1 MSLQPPTSNTSCK
14 TRGATLPDR
23 PPHWTQR
30 RTLNNDGRSEPFG
43 IGPPIGDLF
52 RPPHAHYNGYPGEL
66 FYAMPPAH
74 TIGPMG
80 PPWPFAPLS
89 PVCLATQP
97 PTAAQSPSSPSSP
110 FAAKTTAPESFSK
123 NPEDVAGNTGE
134 SVTAGQ
140 ASNSD
145 HCQGYPGPTGAG
157 QPLARMPMHELG
169 TPYWPIVTMDPSGQR
184 YVVHPLGGCCPSV
197 LPSGPISP
205 STPSVGVQATTEQG
219 SVLSREKPALYEDA
233 LHHAS
238 HSIVA
243 PSHMLAPPLGFPP
256 QYYAPYVAWPQGP
269 AMPWPAHQQPCLED
283 DPQTHTRRTN
293 TAKPAKGHW
302 PGGYEGNQGN
312 QGPIQIPAVSKGTA
326 RVMALSGGPANCAS
340 IEVDE

>member
-23 PPHWTQR
+23 PPHWTQSQ
-30 RTLNNDGRSEPFG
+30 TLNNDGRSDPHSN
-43 IGPPIGDLF
+43 GPPIGDF
-52 RPPHAHYNGYPGEL
+52 FMSSHAHYNGYPGEL
-66 FYAMPPAH
+66 FYAMAPAH

-110 FAAKTTAPESFSK
+110 FAAKSTAPVSFSN
-123 NPEDVAGNTGE
+123 NPEEVAGNTGE
-134 SVTAGQ
+134 SVTAGP

-145 HCQGYPGPTGAG
+145 HSHGYPGPTGAG

-197 LPSGPISP
+197 LPSGPYP
-205 STPSVGVQATTEQG
+205 PSVGAQAAMEQG
-219 SVLSREKPALYEDA
+219 SVQSRENPASYEDA

-238 HSIVA
+238 HSIVT
-243 PSHMLAPPLGFPP
+243 PSHILAPTLGFPP

-283 DPQTHTRRTN
+283 DPQTRTRRPN
-293 TAKPAKGHW
+293 AAKPAKGHW
-302 PGGYEGNQGN
+302 PGGYEGNQG
-312 QGPIQIPAVSKGTA
+312 PIQIPAVSKTA
-326 RVMALSGGPANCAS
+326 SVVSLPGGPTDYAS